1 MRGVAAPCLRPSP
14 PNRETGGFAAG
25 RDAISARPSPCLP
38 DADRA
43 GLAENLPFVNL
54 MRKRGLAARLT
65 APLARRYPRTIL
77 RMETM
82 NLFSDIRTLVLDA
95 LAQMERAGD
104 LPAGLDTANVTV
116 EPPRDAAHGDMATNA
131 AMVLAKPAG
140 LKPRDIA
147 QALAARLAADP
158 RIALAEVAGPG
169 FLNLRLAPGEW
180 QAVIRAALAQGGDYG
195 RSDMGRGQ
203 RINVEFVSANPTG
216 PMHVGHTRGAVF
228 GDALAALLDFAGHEV
243 TREYYIN
250 DGGAQ
255 VDVLARS
262 AYERYREANGL
273 EPEIREGL
281 YPGDY
286 LIPVGEA
293 LKAKYGTSL
302 LEKPESE
309 WLAEIRSFATEAM
322 MEMIRADLA
331 LLNVH
336 MDVFSSEKAL
346 YGTGRIEAAIER
358 LRQQGLIYEGVLEP
372 PKGKTPEDWEPREQ
386 TLFRSTAHGD
396 DVDRPVKKSDGAWTY
411 FAPDIAYH
419 WDKIERGYDA
429 LIDVF
434 GADHG
439 GYVKRMTAAVKALS
453 DGRVPLDVKLIQLVR
468 LFRNGEPFKMSK
480 RAGTFVTLRDVV
492 EQAGADVTRFHMLTR
507 KNDAA
512 LDFDFARVLEQSKDN
527 PVWYVQYASA
537 RVNSVL
543 GKAAEMGVDT
553 LDAALAQADL
563 AQLAHPAEL
572 ELARKVAEW
581 PRTVEIAA
589 RAHEPHRIAF
599 FLYDIASELHS
610 LWNRGN
616 DEPALRFLQEGDT
629 QATAA
634 KIALLRSVG
643 VVISAGLGI
652 LGVTPAKEMR

>member
-1 MRGVAAPCLRPSP
+1 
-14 PNRETGGFAAG
+14 
-25 RDAISARPSPCLP
+25 
-38 DADRA
+38 
-43 GLAENLPFVNL
+43 
-54 MRKRGLAARLT
+54 
-65 APLARRYPRTIL
+65 
-77 RMETM
+77 M
-82 NLFSDIRTLVLDA
+82 NLFSDIRALVVDA
-95 LAQMERAGD
+95 LAQLEQAGQ
-104 LPAGLDTANVTV
+104 LPAGLDTSNVAV

-140 LKPRDIA
+140 RKPREIA
-147 QALAARLAADP
+147 EALAAKLAEDA
-158 RIALAEVAGPG
+158 RIASAEVAGPG
-169 FLNLRLAPGEW
+169 FLNLRLAPSQW
-180 QAVIRAALAQGGDYG
+180 QGVIGAALRAGGDYG
-195 RSDMGRGQ
+195 RSDMGQGR

-228 GDALAALLDFAGHEV
+228 GDALAALLDFSGHKV

-286 LIPVGEA
+286 LIAVGEA
-293 LKAKYGTSL
+293 LKAKYGASL
-302 LEKPESE
+302 IDRPEAD
-309 WLAEIRSFATEAM
+309 WLAELREFATAAM
-322 MEMIRADLA
+322 MDMIREDLA

-336 MDVFSSEKAL
+336 MDVFASEKAL
-346 YGTGRIEAAIER
+346 YGTGRIEAAITR
-358 LRQQGLIYEGVLEP
+358 LREAGLIYEGVLEP
-372 PKGKTPEDWEPREQ
+372 PKGKTPDDWEPREQ

-396 DVDRPVKKSDGAWTY
+396 DVDRPVKKSDGNWTY

-419 WDKIERGYDA
+419 WDKIDRGFDE

-439 GYVKRMTAAVKALS
+439 GYVKRMTAAVAALS
-453 DGRVPLDVKLIQLVR
+453 GGRVPLDVKLIQLVR
-468 LFRNGEPFKMSK
+468 LFKNGEPFKMSK

-507 KNDAA
+507 KNDAP

-543 GKAAEMGVDT
+543 GKAAAMGVAT
-553 LDAALAQADL
+553 ADAELARADL
-563 AQLAHPAEL
+563 ARLDHPAEL
-572 ELARKVAEW
+572 DLARKVAEW
-581 PRTVEIAA
+581 PRIVEIAA

-599 FLYDIASELHS
+599 FLYDLASALHS

-616 DEPALRFLQEGDT
+616 DELHLRFLQDGDPA
-629 QATAA
+629 ATSA
-634 KIALLRSVG
+634 KIAMVRAVG